1 LGASTLAILVVE
13 PMLKDALVKG
23 VLFLGYIVGAA
34 IFSLVA
40 VDYGKEVGMAE
51 WFATAC
57 AILVAG
63 AILYMIISLTLGKN
77 QPWTPPTVEHA
88 SEVET
93 SNYVPAKPRQY
104 RSMTRRTLNAV
115 KVYKPREHWRVRA

>member
-1 LGASTLAILVVE
+1 
-13 PMLKDALVKG
+13 MLKDALVKG

-57 AILVAG
+57 AIL
-63 AILYMIISLTLGKN
+63 YMIISLTLGKN
-77 QPWTPPTVEHA
+77 QPWTPPDTMEHA
-88 SEVET
+88 SEAEAP
-93 SNYVPAKPRQY
+93 NYVPATPRKY

-115 KVYKPREHWRVRA
+115 KVYKPREHWRVKA